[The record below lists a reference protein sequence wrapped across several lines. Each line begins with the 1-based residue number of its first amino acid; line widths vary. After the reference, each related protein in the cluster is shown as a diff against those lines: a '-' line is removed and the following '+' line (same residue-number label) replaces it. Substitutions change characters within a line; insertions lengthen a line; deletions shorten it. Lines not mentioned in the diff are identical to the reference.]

1 MYEMSQSLIEES
13 YEKSLKLTEVPGLLS
28 VNHIK
33 LKEANQKKTIRVTN
47 VHEYMEGQDVL
58 SRLSNLEK
66 EKQRKV
72 KESVERKEKVQQ
84 KELFY
89 RCKLQCYCVG
99 ECQAKS
105 LKECP
110 QCHSVLKSVCSK
122 MACRTDGK
130 KPTTILPS
138 SAGSSSGLSKKR
150 HYPDSESESDMS
162 VVNGLSSDDSDD
174 DLVSISESEDTDD
187 EVDDSIK
194 LLRLTWASA
203 GVEHKEEDL
212 IAKWYRV
219 IYRKKK
225 LILYVAKIKNRFL
238 EDVDGPVCSMLM
250 ECLMPKTGSGNEI
263 KATLTH
269 LPPDISEFPLKDLIY
284 GPLEVIP

>member
-1 MYEMSQSLIEES
+1 M
-13 YEKSLKLTEVPGLLS
+13 
-28 VNHIK
+28 
-33 LKEANQKKTIRVTN
+33 
-47 VHEYMEGQDVL
+47 L
-58 SRLSNLEK
+58 SRLSDLEK

-72 KESVERKEKVQQ
+72 KESVERTEKKVQH

-110 QCHSVLKSVCSK
+110 PCHSVLKSVCSK
-122 MACRTDGK
+122 MACRIDGK
-130 KPTTILPS
+130 KPTMILPA

-150 HYPDSESESDMS
+150 HYPDSESESDMLT
-162 VVNGLSSDDSDD
+162 VDGLSSDDSDD
-174 DLVSISESEDTDD
+174 DLVSISESEDTDS

-194 LLRLTWASA
+194 LLTSTWASV

-212 IAKWYRV
+212 IGKWYEV
-219 IYRKKK
+219 IYYNKKK

-238 EDVDGPVCSMLM
+238 ENVDGPVCSLLM
-250 ECLMPKTGSGNEI
+250 ECLMPKTGSENKI
-263 KATLTH
+263 KATPTH

-284 GPLEVIP
+284 GPLEVIPQKKDSRTYIVPKYQDIVSQFNVVKELDLKDM